1 MKENYKIY
9 LNGISVYLCQEK
21 CPLVVQK
28 KDNPVEIYP
37 VTSKATIKKIITA
50 IEVGSLRSNIVLCS
64 EDIKKLKNQ
73 FFSCFTMIE
82 AGGGVVRNKRNEYL
96 LIHRKKKW
104 DLPKGKL
111 ESDESPRGGAVREVE
126 EEPGVRI
133 INIYEKLCKTYHT
146 YKLRDEWILK
156 KTHWYM
162 MKGDSTSRLR
172 PQTEEGITRVEWVG
186 RKMFR
191 DQIKDSYPTF
201 NSVLI
206 EEKTWNRRYQE
217 AVAIQSL

>member
-1 MKENYKIY
+1 M
-9 LNGISVYLCQEK
+9 
-21 CPLVVQK
+21 VQK
-28 KDNPVEIYP
+28 KDNPLEIYP
-37 VTSKATIKKIITA
+37 VNGKATIKKIITA
-50 IEVGSLRSNIVLCS
+50 IEVGSLRSNVVLCS
-64 EDIKKLKNQ
+64 ADIKKLKNQ

-82 AGGGVVRNKRNEYL
+82 AGGGVVRNKKNEYL

-111 ESDESPRGGAVREVE
+111 EPDESPRGGAVREVE
-126 EEPGVRI
+126 EETGVRI

-146 YKLRDEWILK
+146 YKLKDEWILK

-162 MKGDSTSRLR
+162 MKGDSTSQLT
-172 PQTEEGITRVEWVG
+172 PQTEEGITRVEWVD

-191 DQIKDSYPTF
+191 KQIKDSYPTF

-206 EEKTWNRRYQE
+206 DEKAWNKRYQE
-217 AVAIQSL
+217 AVAIQKL

>member
-21 CPLVVQK
+21 APLVVQK

-37 VTSKATIKKIITA
+37 VNGKATIKKIITA
-50 IEVGSLRSNIVLCS
+50 IEVGSLRSNVILCS
-64 EDIKKLKNQ
+64 ADIKKLKNQ
-73 FFSCFTMIE
+73 FFSCFKMIE
-82 AGGGVVRNKRNEYL
+82 AGGGVVRNKKDEYL

-126 EEPGVRI
+126 EETGVRI
-133 INIYEKLCKTYHT
+133 INIYDKLCKTYHT
-146 YKLRDEWILK
+146 YKLKDEWILK

-162 MKGDSTSRLR
+162 MKGDLTSKLT
-172 PQTEEGITRVEWVG
+172 PQTEEGISQVEWVD
-186 RKMFR
+186 RDTFR
-191 DQIKDSYPTF
+191 ARIKASYPTF
-201 NSVLI
+201 NCVLL
-206 EEKTWNRRYQE
+206 EEKAWNKRYKE
-217 AVAIQSL
+217 AVAIQKL